1 MNMKP
6 ITISLIKSLSNMT
19 DNYLCY
25 THICTHINT
34 HAELHIYTYIYIYI
48 CKHMYIYIYILYIY
62 NLLVI
67 FSLVNMQLVSNSTYL
82 LLHYTSSKFAE
93 LKCKKLH
100 FIPN

>member
-48 CKHMYIYIYILYIY
+48 YIYANIY

-67 FSLVNMQLVSNSTYL
+67 FPLVNMQLVSNSTYL

>member
-1 MNMKP
+1 MKP
-6 ITISLIKSLSNMT
+6 ITIILINSLSNMT

-48 CKHMYIYIYILYIY
+48 CKHMYIYIYIIYIY

-67 FSLVNMQLVSNSTYL
+67 FPLVNMQLVSNSTYL

>member
-1 MNMKP
+1 MKP
-6 ITISLIKSLSNMT
+6 ITISLINSLSNMT

-48 CKHMYIYIYILYIY
+48 YANICIYIYIIYIY

-67 FSLVNMQLVSNSTYL
+67 FPLVNIQLVSNSTHL